1 MKKIISIIAAVL
13 MLISVLGIV
22 ASAEEPVT
30 LTSTAAPGKV
40 KVTIYDG
47 KSLVLTNWSVDLAG
61 EDTIGS
67 VLTAVHKDLGKKY
80 ETAKGEYGDYIT
92 CLWGVENGG
101 SYGYYLN
108 DKMAMGLTDPVK
120 NGDVLVAFAYADAV
134 GYSDSYSYFSEKSVT
149 RKAGG
154 DVTLT
159 LSRIVFDESWN
170 PVAVAVPGAEL
181 TFDGKATGVKTDESG
196 KATLKVD
203 KEGVIS
209 ATLDGT
215 KIIPPYC
222 TVGLIGEETPA
233 PQAQSS
239 FPWVAVVIVAAVA
252 VCACV
257 VIIVVKKKK

>member
-1 MKKIISIIAAVL
+1 
-13 MLISVLGIV
+13 
-22 ASAEEPVT
+22 
-30 LTSTAAPGKV
+30 
-40 KVTIYDG
+40 
-47 KSLVLTNWSVDLAG
+47 
-61 EDTIGS
+61 
-67 VLTAVHKDLGKKY
+67 
-80 ETAKGEYGDYIT
+80 
-92 CLWGVENGG
+92 
-101 SYGYYLN
+101 
-108 DKMAMGLTDPVK
+108 MAMGLTDPVK

-181 TFDGKATGVKTDESG
+181 TFDGKATGIKTDESG

-257 VIIVVKKKK
+257 VIIVVKKNVVKKKK